1 MMKDND
7 NRLICS
13 EEKKNKI
20 RETRAMTR
28 NRRTSQVVKCYELKI
43 VEKRLNKKQHEQL
56 NMLFVEGKRFYNHVL
71 NINKRDGVRLSDINS
86 TNIKSVKHYDKDK
99 NLIESNLDYLSA
111 AQKQGILTRMVSN
124 QMTIVSMVKHGY

>member
-1 MMKDND
+1 MKDID
-7 NRLICS
+7 NRLVCS

-20 RETRAMTR
+20 RETRSMTR

-71 NINKRDGVRLSDINS
+71 NINKTGWLIDGPNRDILYSRRASQR
-86 TNIKSVKHYDKDK
+86 NI
-99 NLIESNLDYLSA
+99 L
-111 AQKQGILTRMVSN
+111 
-124 QMTIVSMVKHGY
+124 

>member
-1 MMKDND
+1 MKDND
-7 NRLICS
+7 NRLVCS
-13 EEKKNKI
+13 DEKKNKI
-20 RETRAMTR
+20 RMTKANTQLR
-28 NRRTSQVVKCYELKI
+28 HSNMIVKCYELKI

-56 NMLFVEGKRFYNHVL
+56 DMLFVEGKRFYNHVL

-111 AQKQGILTRMVSN
+111 A
-124 QMTIVSMVKHGY
+124 

>member
-56 NMLFVEGKRFYNHVL
+56 DMLFVEGKRFYNHVL

>member
-124 QMTIVSMVKHGY
+124 QMTIVSMVKHG

>member
-1 MMKDND
+1 MMKDID

-28 NRRTSQVVKCYELKI
+28 NRRTGQIVKCYELKI

-56 NMLFVEGKRFYNHVL
+56 TMLFVEGKRFYNHVL
-71 NINKRDGVRLSDINS
+71 NINKIDGVRLSDINS
-86 TNIKSVKHYDKDK
+86 TNIRSVKHYDKDK

-111 AQKQGILTRMVSN
+111 A
-124 QMTIVSMVKHGY
+124 

>member
-1 MMKDND
+1 MKDND

-20 RETRAMTR
+20 RETRVMTR

-56 NMLFVEGKRFYNHVL
+56 DMLFVEGKRFYNHVL

-86 TNIKSVKHYDKDK
+86 TTIKTIERFDKDRNPIQSELK
-99 NLIESNLDYLSA
+99 YLSA
-111 AQKQGILTRMVSN
+111 S
-124 QMTIVSMVKHGY
+124 